1 MGISGREAGMNNSY
15 APVAPTTHE
24 TVYTGKYLVQTF
36 KALKTALT
44 KIQLFVAK
52 TAAPDTTDVIVEIF
66 ATTTQVIDGHTYN
79 VPTGSALATGT
90 LDAGDFTT
98 TAGYESITLTVP
110 PTLTKEAYYAIKI
123 TTS

>member
-15 APVAPTTHE
+15 APVAPTTFD

-36 KALKTALT
+36 KALKTSLT

-66 ATTTQVIDGHTYN
+66 ATTTAIID
-79 VPTGSALATGT
+79 
-90 LDAGDFTT
+90 
-98 TAGYESITLTVP
+98 
-110 PTLTKEAYYAIKI
+110 
-123 TTS
+123 